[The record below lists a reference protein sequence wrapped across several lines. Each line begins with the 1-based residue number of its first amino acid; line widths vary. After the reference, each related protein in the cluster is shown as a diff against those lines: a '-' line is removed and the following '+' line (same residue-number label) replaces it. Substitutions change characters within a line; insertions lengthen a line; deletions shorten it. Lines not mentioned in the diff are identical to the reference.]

1 MADIGSSCLLHGGPD
16 HVQVSQPEAPF
27 YFTVAELAEY
37 SRIGVNTLYRAL
49 RNREL
54 RHACVGQKKI
64 IARKDFESWFKKRT
78 KMALDEFPRPPFALE
93 RKKRA

>member
-1 MADIGSSCLLHGGPD
+1 MHKQRPNSAG
-16 HVQVSQPEAPF
+16 QPEVPF

-64 IARKDFESWFKKRT
+64 IARKDFEAWLKKRT
-78 KMALDEFPRPPFALE
+78 KMALHEIPRPPFNLSGQKHLAS
-93 RKKRA
+93 

>member
-1 MADIGSSCLLHGGPD
+1 MHKQRPSSAP
-16 HVQVSQPEAPF
+16 QPEAPF

-64 IARKDFESWFKKRT
+64 IARKDFENWLKKRT
-78 KMALDEFPRPPFALE
+78 RMAQDEFPRKLFEVKSA
-93 RKKRA
+93 RRNRVS